1 MQFEQLVKE
10 YLLEL
15 KLGNYS
21 KKTMAVYEQH
31 IDKFIDFYKKEICK
45 EMDIYAINKMHYKLF
60 ISLLLDNSLRA
71 TYINAILKS
80 NKALLQL
87 SNKGT
92 GA

>member
-31 IDKFIDFYKKEICK
+31 IDKFIDFYRKEICK
-45 EMDIYAINKMHYKLF
+45 VD
-60 ISLLLDNSLRA
+60 
-71 TYINAILKS
+71 
-80 NKALLQL
+80 
-87 SNKGT
+87 
-92 GA
+92 